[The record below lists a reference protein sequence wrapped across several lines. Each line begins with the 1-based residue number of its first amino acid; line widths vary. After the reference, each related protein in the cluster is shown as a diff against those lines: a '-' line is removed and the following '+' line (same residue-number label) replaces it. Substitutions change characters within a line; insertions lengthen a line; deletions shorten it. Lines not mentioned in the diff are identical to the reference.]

1 LLKTYRP
8 ILQSRRTKFVPG
20 NLLQR
25 NRLTISGDWR
35 CVGAPAPAQHIEY
48 ATPRNGTLALIC
60 RTFRRTLL
68 TVTVQAAP
76 AGRGAAFIVKTALAG
91 LLGVLAVVVPLRAN
105 ELAPWTGPTHSTPPL
120 FKLTTANGV
129 DVALDS
135 ARGQIV
141 LVHFFATWCEHCIT
155 ELPALN
161 RLVTRSN
168 GSVKVLAISVAEA
181 DLRVRR
187 FFEKMPVNFQVLLDR
202 DRATAK
208 AWGVSTLPTT
218 IVLNANLQP
227 KLVAESE
234 FAWDNIDP
242 DRIND
247 MFAAGTREKAAAAS
261 QATTKQ

>member
-1 LLKTYRP
+1 VK
-8 ILQSRRTKFVPG
+8 
-20 NLLQR
+20 
-25 NRLTISGDWR
+25 
-35 CVGAPAPAQHIEY
+35 
-48 ATPRNGTLALIC
+48 
-60 RTFRRTLL
+60 
-68 TVTVQAAP
+68 VQAAP
-76 AGRGAAFIVKTALAG
+76 AGRGATFLVKTALAG
-91 LLGVLAVVVPLRAN
+91 LLGVLAVAMPLRAN
-105 ELAPWTGPTHSTPPL
+105 ELAPWTGPTHNTPPL
-120 FKLTTANGV
+120 FKLPATNGP

-161 RLVTRSN
+161 RLVMRSN
-168 GSVKVLAISVAEA
+168 GSVKVLAISVAEV

-218 IVLNANLQP
+218 VVLDANLQP

-234 FAWDNIDP
+234 FAWDSVDP
-242 DRIND
+242 IKLND
-247 MFAAGTREKAAAAS
+247 MIAARARDKAV
-261 QATTKQ
+261 ATPQTITKQKLEGG